1 MSTETRRTENGT
13 EKRTVRACE
22 QSMTVVPH
30 GDGTGM
36 FNIYSGESPEP
47 YVVDLAGEHD
57 RCTCPDVQHNL
68 EVGERCKH
76 SRRVRLELG
85 LAPFE
90 DVPQVREEHAALTD
104 VELARRQRGIDIK
117 PEPEPEPITVS
128 DAKPARAVATD
139 GGEELRFCSKGCLE
153 TYEQQLAAQGN
164 WRNELT
170 SWGGWYRLG
179 NQYRKEWSMIY
190 KDVVLGFLI
199 AGFVI
204 VFVPQWVWDALF
216 MQGDGVLVSAQNA
229 VMGVT
234 IAVISFVGSIGN
246 VPFAAALWF
255 SGGIGFAGVI
265 AFIYSDL
272 ITIPV
277 LNVFRK
283 YYGWHVMLY
292 ILGVFSPRWH

>member
-76 SRRVRLELG
+76 SRRVRLEFG

-139 GGEELRFCSKGCLE
+139 GGVVVSEPETRVRTPRTSVQICPLTRRSTSTASLPRRPQPSTICRTSTSTVRPSRSQPSTFAASPRGRAASEPARIGQVGLLIQDCSYERRRDRRVRRYPKNSRINPHQRNHISPSLRILCSSPSTSRSKGLE
-153 TYEQQLAAQGN
+153 N
-164 WRNELT
+164 
-170 SWGGWYRLG
+170 
-179 NQYRKEWSMIY
+179 MIPS
-190 KDVVLGFLI
+190 LGFGLS
-199 AGFVI
+199 
-204 VFVPQWVWDALF
+204 
-216 MQGDGVLVSAQNA
+216 VSPS
-229 VMGVT
+229 V
-234 IAVISFVGSIGN
+234 
-246 VPFAAALWF
+246 
-255 SGGIGFAGVI
+255 
-265 AFIYSDL
+265 
-272 ITIPV
+272 
-277 LNVFRK
+277 
-283 YYGWHVMLY
+283 
-292 ILGVFSPRWH
+292 